1 MSSIITNRSA
11 LQALQAVNAAGRD
24 LTTTQARV
32 STGLKVGGVKD
43 NAAIFGIAQGM
54 RAEIG
59 GWAAAAQSLSR
70 ARSALDV
77 TEAALSATND
87 ILLRMSELASAYADQ
102 SLSSDSRS
110 LIRADI
116 EALSRQLDDQARL
129 AEFDGLNFISGVGI
143 SATTYARALYSL
155 PASTDTPQ
163 SFLTPM
169 ATGAAAS
176 ISRRLMTINSY
187 SAPYSPLTP
196 GSFTQVSHLAEVAQG
211 TSPPRTD
218 RNIVPAGGTL
228 VVDRTS
234 DITAPAYASAGRV
247 DIWLDAFTE
256 PNALEIWHGGQR
268 VAATGQPYIA
278 GAPNVG
284 VAAPVTGQT
293 MLSFDYDPSDGRTF
307 EIRSSGAGGWAFEM
321 NGESGPL
328 TGPVGAPSS
337 HLVTLTSTASA
348 SLPAV
353 NLRPE
358 TSGTS
363 PPSMGYRSVTVNG
376 GTNPGRVDML
386 FDAFETPDLVEVF
399 QNGVRV
405 AATGLPYISGGAAVG
420 SASAVSG
427 QHVLSFDYD
436 PAAGT
441 ALEFRF
447 NGGNL
452 HPGAGWA
459 VGGLELNPLGSP
471 VIAGSFPATTIQQV
485 ETSTFR
491 ESAASLGTDPTALD
505 PETEATGSI
514 SQTYTINGGDKSGRV
529 DLWVDAYD
537 DADVVE
543 VWHAGV
549 RVAASGQ
556 GYVHG
561 GGAVGPGASQPNDI
575 FLSFDYDHTLGQ
587 PLEFRFNEGLSGVGA
602 WTVGGLVLQDSS
614 APMPSG
620 DALITPVPGEVF
632 PDITFIQ
639 TGRGDPIGI
648 ESRNMTAAGLRLTGI
663 DWNDPADLIERVDQA
678 IARAIEAATHFG
690 TQANLFDA
698 LLNQNTSLRDTLQT
712 GVGNLVD
719 ADLAKESAKL
729 QAQQIRQQLAT
740 QTLGIANREPR
751 WLMSLFRGYE

>member
-24 LTTTQARV
+24 LATTQARV

-54 RAEIG
+54 RAEVG

-87 ILLRMSELASAYADQ
+87 ILLRMSELASAYADRL
-102 SLSSDSRS
+102 LSADSRS

-116 EALSRQLDDQARL
+116 EALTRQLDDQARL
-129 AEFDGLNFISGVGI
+129 ASFDGLNFISGVGI
-143 SATTYARALYSL
+143 NATVYARAFYSL

-169 ATGAAAS
+169 AAGAAAS
-176 ISRRLMTINSY
+176 ISRQMTTRTSY
-187 SAPYSPLTP
+187 SVPYSSLTP
-196 GSFTQVSHLAEVAQG
+196 GSFTQVSSLAEVAQG
-211 TSPPRTD
+211 TSSRTD
-218 RNIVPAGGTL
+218 RVIVSAGGTL

-234 DITAPAYASAGRV
+234 DLTAPDYASPGRV
-247 DIWLDAFTE
+247 DVWLDAFTD

-268 VAATGQPYIA
+268 VAATGQPYVS
-278 GAPNVG
+278 GAPSVG
-284 VAAPVTGQT
+284 AASPVTGQT

-307 EIRSSGAGGWAFEM
+307 QIRSSGAGACAFEM

-328 TGPVGAPSS
+328 AGPVSAPSS
-337 HLVTLTSTASA
+337 HPVTLTSTASGA
-348 SLPAV
+348 LPAV

-358 TSGTS
+358 TSGSS
-363 PPSMGYRSVTVNG
+363 PASMGYRSVTVNG
-376 GTNPGRVDML
+376 GSNAGRVDLL
-386 FDAFETPDLVEVF
+386 FDAFETPDIVEVF

-405 AATGLPYISGGAAVG
+405 AATGQPYASGGGAVG
-420 SASAVSG
+420 TAIAVSG
-427 QHVLSFDYD
+427 QQVLSFDYD

-452 HPGAGWA
+452 HAGAGWA
-459 VGGLELNPLGSP
+459 VGGLELYPLGSS
-471 VIAGSFPATTIQQV
+471 VIAGSFPATTVQQV
-485 ETSTFR
+485 QTSTFR
-491 ESAASLGTDPTALD
+491 ESAASLGTDPSALD

-514 SQTYTINGGDKSGRV
+514 SRTYTINGGDKSGRV

-549 RVAASGQ
+549 RIAASGQ
-556 GYVHG
+556 SYVPG
-561 GGAVGPGASQPNDI
+561 GGAVGPGAPQSDDI

-587 PLEFRFNEGLSGVGA
+587 PLEFRFNEGVTGTGA
-602 WTVGGLVLQDSS
+602 WTVAGLVLQDSS
-614 APMPSG
+614 APLPSG
-620 DALITPVPGEVF
+620 DAAITPFDGEVF

-639 TGRGDPIGI
+639 TGRGNPVGI
-648 ESRNMTAAGLRLTGI
+648 ESRNMTAAGLRLIGV
-663 DWNDPADLIERVDQA
+663 DWNDPADLMERIDQA

-690 TQANLFDA
+690 TQAKLFDA
-698 LLNQNTSLRDTLQT
+698 LLTQNTLLRDTLQT
-712 GVGNLVD
+712 GIGNLVD

-729 QAQQIRQQLAT
+729 QAQQIRQELAT
-740 QTLGIANREPR
+740 QTLGIANREPQ
-751 WLMSLFRGYE
+751 WLLGLFR